1 MGHSLLMTSDPPTR
15 QEQILRAAAWCFVEE
30 GFHGASM
37 SRIAKRAK
45 MSPGH
50 IYHYFDSKEAIIT
63 EIVRQEE
70 ISARVFFDRFRSC
83 APEQLIDL
91 MVDCMEESIEGKA
104 DLFQSVLMMEILA
117 EGTRSENILKIIQD
131 IDRDLRAHFT
141 ETLRLKLN
149 IDDAENRVE
158 TIFALF
164 SGLAIRS
171 IRNPDLKPSLIKT
184 HFAKALRAILEP

>member
-1 MGHSLLMTSDPPTR
+1 MGHSQLMTSDPPSR
-15 QEQILRAAAWCFVEE
+15 QDQILQAAARCFVEE

-50 IYHYFDSKEAIIT
+50 IYHYYDSKEAIIT

-70 ISARVFFDRFRSC
+70 IAARAFFDSLRGCS
-83 APEQLIDL
+83 PEDLIGF
-91 MVDCMEESIEGKA
+91 MVECMEESMEGKT
-104 DLFQSVLMMEILA
+104 DVFQSVLMMEILA
-117 EGTRSENILKIIQD
+117 EGTRNENILTIIRD
-131 IDRDLRAHFT
+131 VDRDLRTHFM
-141 ETLRLKLN
+141 ETLRLKLG
-149 IDDAENRVE
+149 IEDAEDRAE

-171 IRNPDLKPSLIKT
+171 IRNPDLKPSRIKT
-184 HFAKALRAILEP
+184 HYANALRAILEA